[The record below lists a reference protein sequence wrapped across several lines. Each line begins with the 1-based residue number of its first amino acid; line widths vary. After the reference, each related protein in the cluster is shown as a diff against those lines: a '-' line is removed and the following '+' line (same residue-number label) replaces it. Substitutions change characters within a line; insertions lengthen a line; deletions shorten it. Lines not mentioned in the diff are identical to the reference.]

1 MQYKNCKH
9 CQSRIDAR
17 AKRCPQC
24 QGDLRPW
31 ITRHPVIFGLL
42 VVFLGV
48 PFMIGLLGSL
58 GRTPSDGG
66 GASNPAAKQ
75 TAAPVAIDLKT
86 MIANYDSNQIAA
98 DANYKGST
106 VKFSGYV
113 DNISKDFTGDPYIV
127 INPTAEQH
135 YYGTHVR
142 CSVSAAEAMKTA
154 NGKPITVSGKVT
166 GMTVG
171 IIGVEDCVV
180 L

>member
-1 MQYKNCKH
+1 
-9 CQSRIDAR
+9 
-17 AKRCPQC
+17 
-24 QGDLRPW
+24 
-31 ITRHPVIFGLL
+31 
-42 VVFLGV
+42 
-48 PFMIGLLGSL
+48 MIGLLGSL

-86 MIANYDSNQIAA
+86 MIANSTAIRSLLMQTIS
-98 DANYKGST
+98 GST

-113 DNISKDFTGDPYIV
+113 DNISEDFTGDPYIV

-142 CSVSAAEAMKTA
+142 CSVSASEAMKTA